1 MAGFFSELF
10 NSFFGGDKKKPSVSQ
25 QQNSVPKA
33 VVKPKPNLPQ
43 MDALLFRASR
53 SFIKYMQDFIQTGK
67 SVGLPA
73 VRLNDDEWDVVNKKL
88 LPYGVK
94 LVLQYDNGNPYMWFE
109 RTTGSSVQAD
119 NSASSPLEQLM
130 MRASKNFKKYKQDF
144 FNGVS
149 EPMLPAMRLSQ
160 SEWDELNRLIADQGI
175 CFVPTVYQG
184 ALYMQFSRVK
194 PKNAAAP
201 VNGSASVFQAGSSA
215 VRIKAFNQI
224 KQQYPNLSDQV
235 IQHIVDNKLT
245 LGTNDI
251 YKIVRHAFQPY
262 NTSRSEFMNA
272 TNYGS
277 HDTDGISAFAYQH
290 WTWSRQAKKRVPHQN
305 NHCGYHLSL
314 NVHVT
319 PGLIAALDDI
329 LVRDMGRH
337 IEYYKFPKADYFE
350 EVQYRHDPVTIYMYD
365 RDAATEQQI
374 VAAVAPYVRSN
385 EGLLGQILGP
395 GVDINTETSNNGG
408 LSVGETAAANI
419 KRILDSA
426 RE

>member
-1 MAGFFSELF
+1 MAGFFSRL
-10 NSFFGGDKKKPSVSQ
+10 FGGDKNK
-25 QQNSVPKA
+25 NSVPQQQKNSPVA
-33 VVKPKPNLPQ
+33 AKPQPKPNLPQ

-73 VRLNDDEWDVVNKKL
+73 VRLSDDEWDAVNKKL

-94 LVLQYDNGNPYMWFE
+94 LVLQYDDGNPYMWFE

-144 FNGVS
+144 LNGVS
-149 EPMLPAMRLSQ
+149 EPMLPAVRLSQ

-175 CFVPTVYQG
+175 CFVPSVYQG
-184 ALYMQFSRVK
+184 AHYMQFSRVK
-194 PKNAAAP
+194 PENVATP
-201 VNGSASVFQAGSSA
+201 VNNVNASVFQAGSSA
-215 VRIKAFNQI
+215 VRTKAFNQI

-235 IQHIVDNKLT
+235 VQHMVDNKLT
-245 LGTNDI
+245 LDTNDI
-251 YKIVRHAFQPY
+251 YEIVRHSFQPY
-262 NTSRSEFMNA
+262 NTSQSEFINA

-277 HDTDGISAFAYQH
+277 HDTNDISAFAYQH
-290 WTWSRQAKKRVPHQN
+290 WTWSRQAKRRVPRESN
-305 NHCGYHLSL
+305 YCGYHLSL

-319 PGLIAALDDI
+319 TGLIKALDDV
-329 LVRDMGRH
+329 LARDMGRH

-350 EVQYRHDPVTIYMYD
+350 EAQYRHDPVTIYMYD

-408 LSVGETAAANI
+408 LSVGKTVAVNI
-419 KRILDSA
+419 KRILDSV

>member
-25 QQNSVPKA
+25 QQNSVPQD
-33 VVKPKPNLPQ
+33 VVKPEINLPQ

-53 SFIKYMQDFIQTGK
+53 SFIEYMHDFILTGK

-73 VRLNDDEWDVVNKKL
+73 VRLSDDEWDAVNKKL

-94 LVLQYDNGNPYMWFE
+94 LVLQHPYMWFE
-109 RTTGSSVQAD
+109 RVTGSSVQAD

-130 MRASKNFKKYKQDF
+130 MRASKNFKKYKQDCL
-144 FNGVS
+144 NGIS

-201 VNGSASVFQAGSSA
+201 VNANTSAFQAGSSA
-215 VRIKAFNQI
+215 VRTKAFNQI

-245 LGTNDI
+245 LCTKDI
-251 YKIVRHAFQPY
+251 YKIVRHSFQPY
-262 NTSRSEFMNA
+262 NTSQSEFINA
-272 TNYGS
+272 TNYGAQ
-277 HDTDGISAFAYQH
+277 DTNDISAFAYQH
-290 WTWSRQAKKRVPHQN
+290 WTWSRQAKNRVPRESHY
-305 NHCGYHLSL
+305 CGYHLSL

-319 PGLIAALDDI
+319 TGLIKALDDV

-337 IEYYKFPKADYFE
+337 IEYYKFPNADYFKE
-350 EVQYRHDPVTIYMYD
+350 AQYRHDPVTIYMHD

-395 GVDINTETSNNGG
+395 GVDINIETANNGG
-408 LSVGETAAANI
+408 LSVGKTAAVNI
-419 KRILDSA
+419 KRILDSV

>member
-25 QQNSVPKA
+25 QQNSVPQA
-33 VVKPKPNLPQ
+33 VVKPEINLPQ

-53 SFIKYMQDFIQTGK
+53 SFIKYMHDFILTGK

-73 VRLNDDEWDVVNKKL
+73 VRLSDDEWDAVNEKL

-94 LVLQYDNGNPYMWFE
+94 LVLKDPYMRFE
-109 RTTGSSVQAD
+109 RVTGSSV
-119 NSASSPLEQLM
+119 
-130 MRASKNFKKYKQDF
+130 
-144 FNGVS
+144 
-149 EPMLPAMRLSQ
+149 
-160 SEWDELNRLIADQGI
+160 
-175 CFVPTVYQG
+175 
-184 ALYMQFSRVK
+184 K
-194 PKNAAAP
+194 PENTATP
-201 VNGSASVFQAGSSA
+201 VNANTSAFQAGSSA
-215 VRIKAFNQI
+215 VRTKAFNQI

-235 IQHIVDNKLT
+235 VQHMVDNKLT
-245 LGTNDI
+245 LDTNDI
-251 YKIVRHAFQPY
+251 YEIVRHSFQPY
-262 NTSRSEFMNA
+262 NTSQSEFINA

-277 HDTDGISAFAYQH
+277 HDTNDISAFAYQS
-290 WTWSRQAKKRVPHQN
+290 WTWSRRAKNRVPRESN
-305 NHCGYHLSL
+305 YCGYHLSL

-319 PGLIAALDDI
+319 TGLIKALDDV
-329 LVRDMGRH
+329 LARDMGRH

-350 EVQYRHDPVTIYMYD
+350 EAQYRHDPVTIYMYD

-408 LSVGETAAANI
+408 LSVGKTIAVNI
-419 KRILDSA
+419 KRILDSV

>member
-33 VVKPKPNLPQ
+33 VVKPNLPQ

-73 VRLNDDEWDVVNKKL
+73 VRLSDDEWDTVNKKL

-94 LVLQYDNGNPYMWFE
+94 LVLQHPYMRFE

-130 MRASKNFKKYKQDF
+130 MRASKNFKKYKQDCL
-144 FNGVS
+144 NGVS

-160 SEWDELNRLIADQGI
+160 SEWDELNRLIAAQGI

-184 ALYMQFSRVK
+184 GNYMQFSRVK
-194 PKNAAAP
+194 PKNAAVP
-201 VNGSASVFQAGSSA
+201 VNANTSAFQAGSSA
-215 VRIKAFNQI
+215 VRTKAFNQI

-245 LGTNDI
+245 LDTNDI
-251 YKIVRHAFQPY
+251 YEIVRHSFQPY
-262 NTSRSEFMNA
+262 NTSQSEFINA

-277 HDTDGISAFAYQH
+277 HDTNDISAFAYQH
-290 WTWSRQAKKRVPHQN
+290 WTWSRQAKRRVPRESN
-305 NHCGYHLSL
+305 YCGYHLSL

-319 PGLIAALDDI
+319 TGLIKALDDV
-329 LVRDMGRH
+329 LARDMGRH

-350 EVQYRHDPVTIYMYD
+350 EAQYRHDPVTIYMYD

-408 LSVGETAAANI
+408 LSVGKTIAVNI
-419 KRILDSA
+419 KRILDSV